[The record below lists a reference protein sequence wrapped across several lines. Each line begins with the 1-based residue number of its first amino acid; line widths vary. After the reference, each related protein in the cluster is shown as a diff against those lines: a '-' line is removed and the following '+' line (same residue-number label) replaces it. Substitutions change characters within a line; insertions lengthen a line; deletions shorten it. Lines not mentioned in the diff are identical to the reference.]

1 MGNIKSLVQVVDML
15 TEEISLENNN
25 KYKLLFLKKFIMAP
39 EIYLDV
45 LIIDPDYGKSQIPT
59 IENEEAPREETQV
72 ELRSF
77 F

>member
-1 MGNIKSLVQVVDML
+1 MENIKYLVRDVDTS
-15 TEEISLENNN
+15 TEERSLDNNN
-25 KYKLLFLKKFIMAP
+25 KYKLLFLKEFIMAP

-59 IENEEAPREETQV
+59 IENEEAPREMQA